1 MIPFYQYFSKLTE
14 FQSFS
19 GKALFQIGNRNSL
32 KLFYNGHFY
41 TRSYTAE
48 KSSKW
53 VCDRKNML
61 KCKARIR
68 LNRDKTCDVL
78 NANHNHPARNPR
90 TIGMLI
96 DFTDRDLSTML
107 QKDTVKESPNPNR
120 CGITK
125 MKI

>member
-1 MIPFYQYFSKLTE
+1 
-14 FQSFS
+14 
-19 GKALFQIGNRNSL
+19 
-32 KLFYNGHFY
+32 
-41 TRSYTAE
+41 
-48 KSSKW
+48 
-53 VCDRKNML
+53 ML